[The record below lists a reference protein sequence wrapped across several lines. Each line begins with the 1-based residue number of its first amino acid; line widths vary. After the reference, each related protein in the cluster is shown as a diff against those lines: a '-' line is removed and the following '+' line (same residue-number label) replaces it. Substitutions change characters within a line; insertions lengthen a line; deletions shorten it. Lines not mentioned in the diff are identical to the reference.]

1 MHLTAW
7 LPPRPGASG
16 PEGEP
21 VDDFDLDKAKDLE
34 RLAQYLNYHI
44 QNRRWEVSQFGE
56 KVTEQHS

>member
-21 VDDFDLDKAKDLE
+21 VDDFDLDKANDLE
-34 RLAQYLNYHI
+34 HAGRSPSSGK
-44 QNRRWEVSQFGE
+44 R
-56 KVTEQHS
+56 